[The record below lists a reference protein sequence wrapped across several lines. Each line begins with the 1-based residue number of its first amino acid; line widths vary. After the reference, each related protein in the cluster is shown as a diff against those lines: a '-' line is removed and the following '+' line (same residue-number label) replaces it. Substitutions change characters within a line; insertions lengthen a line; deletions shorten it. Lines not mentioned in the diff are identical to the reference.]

1 MNIFSGF
8 LTVKDGFSEYGS
20 VNKKGK
26 RAEYTDENTK
36 VQAGRN
42 RFLHLLVLFSVI
54 GITDKEF
61 IIVAGKNRNGNA
73 MPVKVP

>member
-1 MNIFSGF
+1 MNIFSSF

-54 GITDKEF
+54 GRRDREF
-61 IIVAGKNRNGNA
+61 TIVAGKNRNGNA

>member
-54 GITDKEF
+54 GRRDSRHKHY
-61 IIVAGKNRNGNA
+61 R
-73 MPVKVP
+73 

>member
-42 RFLHLLVLFSVI
+42 RFLHLLVLFFVI
-54 GITDKEF
+54 GRRDISEDE
-61 IIVAGKNRNGNA
+61 VVQ
-73 MPVKVP
+73 P